1 MTVRDDGYGGFTV
14 GPSGSGGCSDSPR
27 GFDRLTW
34 ALETACRVH
43 RGQTDKGGVPYIE
56 HILAVREAVRPH
68 GEEAMIVATL
78 HDAVEDFDGTPLGAL
93 GLLREIR
100 VACGDEVFDAVNAL
114 TKQPGEDYEG
124 EYLDRVA
131 VNFLARVVKIADL
144 TNNMDP
150 RRIPAGQ
157 IVDKD
162 FERWAKYRRAL
173 IRLERS

>member
-1 MTVRDDGYGGFTV
+1 M
-14 GPSGSGGCSDSPR
+14 S
-27 GFDRLTW
+27 FDRLTW
-34 ALETACRVH
+34 SLETACRVH

-56 HILAVREAVRPH
+56 HILAVREAVRQY
-68 GEEAMIVATL
+68 GEEAMIVAAL
-78 HDAVEDFDGTPLGAL
+78 HDAIEDFDGTPLQKL
-93 GLLREIR
+93 ELLRQIR
-100 VACGDEVFDAVNAL
+100 LVCGDEVFDSVRAI
-114 TKQPGEDYEG
+114 TKDQGEDYEG
-124 EYLDRVA
+124 EYLDRIA
-131 VNFLARVVKIADL
+131 ANFLARVVKIADL